1 MVVEIKPEKADE
13 EELVRKVFL
22 KSIDLLGGLKK
33 LAEFRN
39 LTWLASLARASYAVV
54 LRNEFML
61 SEDEI
66 ARRLGLS
73 RQTVRNILR
82 ADPQRALSKV
92 RELES
97 LDPEERRELR
107 VHTAGGIAREAYRL
121 IKEGES

>member
-1 MVVEIKPEKADE
+1 MVVEIKPEKVDE
-13 EELVRKVFL
+13 EEIVRKVFL

-54 LRNEFML
+54 LREEFLM
-61 SEDEI
+61 SEDAI
-66 ARRLGLS
+66 AQRLGLT

-92 RELES
+92 RDMDS
-97 LDPEERRELR
+97 LNPEERRELR
-107 VHTAGGIAREAYRL
+107 VHTAGGIAKEAYRL